1 MSYTVKFTP
10 ERYEPIA
17 KVLESLKALRA
28 GGKVT
33 IAGGREELE
42 RIRYLVYEFLF
53 HTGLKKEFK
62 LRNLGDEILIQR
74 KADLREVRVA
84 KDDKGEFIE
93 SLIEL
98 WGTLEAKA
106 ALERWTK
113 EGRITEGE
121 GAELWERIEKI
132 MA

>member
-1 MSYTVKFTP
+1 MSYTAKFTP

-17 KVLESLKALRA
+17 KVLESLKALRP

-53 HTGLKKEFK
+53 HTGLKREFK
-62 LRNLGDEILIQR
+62 LRNLGDELLIQR

-106 ALERWTK
+106 ALERWKK

-121 GAELWERIEKI
+121 GAELWERTEKI